1 MIVKKLLHKCT
12 RISTSGILSTSLCS
26 LKTHHIY
33 FSEHQNNGTLEQQNE
48 ARMQRIQ
55 VRPFVS
61 FSPMTAIMELRSIA
75 NSCQQSFK
83 ISTQLLRHLTISVGK
98 QKWVW
103 QHSY

>member
-1 MIVKKLLHKCT
+1 MIVKKLFHKCT
-12 RISTSGILSTSLCS
+12 CISTSGILSTSLCS
-26 LKTHHIY
+26 LKRTIY
-33 FSEHQNNGTLEQQNE
+33 TEHQNNGTLEQKNE

-55 VRPFVS
+55 VTPLGLL
-61 FSPMTAIMELRSIA
+61 FSSDRYAIRELRSIA
-75 NSCQQSFK
+75 DSHQQSFK